1 MGRANGENYVAIVV
15 PCHRVVGQGGRLAG
29 YSGSLDPNG
38 PQLAIKRCL
47 LQLEGAF
54 EEGTR

>member
-1 MGRANGENYVAIVV
+1 
-15 PCHRVVGQGGRLAG
+15 VGCGGRLYG
-29 YSGSLDPNG
+29 YSGSLDPGG

-54 EEGTR
+54 KAATID